1 MAEGAESLN
10 DVTKGQCAG
19 GNTLDSVDYN
29 ALGKELSW
37 IERRLPNSEVGA
49 SLFRIPSAPGRPME
63 RPCTKPRALKK
74 RYSATWNC
82 YVFLRG
88 RFMP

>member
-19 GNTLDSVDYN
+19 SNTLDSADYT

-37 IERRLPNSEVGA
+37 IERRLPNPEVGA
-49 SLFRIPSAPGRPME
+49 SLFRIPSASDRLME
-63 RPCTKPRALKK
+63 RP
-74 RYSATWNC
+74 
-82 YVFLRG
+82 
-88 RFMP
+88 